1 MTDHIAA
8 TSVRPAVAGYAPAI
22 VRAETRK
29 ASPKVER
36 VAAALGA
43 EIHNV
48 ALANAVEDDDLF
60 AEIRTLLFQHKV
72 LFFRDQDISPAAHVA
87 FGRRLGKP
95 VTHPQMPTH
104 PAHPELLMM
113 YRDEQKRPPTNVWHT
128 DGSFLGE
135 PPSAFVLRCVI
146 CPEVGGDTMW
156 ANMALAY
163 ARLPEDIKERIGGLY
178 AKHSFEHIFGGDSSP
193 EDRAKMRAV
202 NPMVE
207 HRVVRTHPE
216 TGEKILY
223 VNQEYT
229 THFSN
234 FKSTT
239 EMRYGQDF
247 TIEATNLLVYLMR
260 QVEIPEFQVRLRWR
274 PNTIAIWDNI
284 ATQHYAIHDFYPA
297 VRHMTR
303 VGVVGGKPC

>member
-1 MTDHIAA
+1 MTVQVAA
-8 TSVRPAVAGYAPAI
+8 TTRGTTGALSAPAV

-29 ASPKVER
+29 VSLKVER
-36 VAAALGA
+36 VAPALGA

-48 ALANAVEDDDLF
+48 ALANAAEDDDLF
-60 AEIRTLLFQHKV
+60 AELRALLLQHKV

-87 FGRRLGKP
+87 VGRRFGTL
-95 VTHPQMPTH
+95 VTHPAMPTH
-104 PAHPELLMM
+104 PAHPALLMM
-113 YRDEQKRPPTNVWHT
+113 YRDEQKRPPTNIWHT
-128 DGSFLGE
+128 DGSFLAE
-135 PPSAFVLRCVI
+135 PPAAFILRCVI
-146 CPEVGGDTMW
+146 CPAVGGDTMW

-163 ARLPEDIKERIGGLY
+163 ERLPEDVKQRINGLY
-178 AKHSFEHIFGGDSSP
+178 AKHSFEHIFGGDRSP
-193 EDRAKMRAV
+193 EDRAQLRAV

-207 HRVVRTHPE
+207 HPVVRIHPE

-239 EMRYGQDF
+239 EMRYGSDF
-247 TIEATNLLVYLMR
+247 TFEATALLNYLLR

-274 PNTIAIWDNI
+274 PNTIALWDNRS
-284 ATQHYAIHDFYPA
+284 TQHYAIHDFYPE

-303 VGVVGGKPC
+303 VGIAGDRPF